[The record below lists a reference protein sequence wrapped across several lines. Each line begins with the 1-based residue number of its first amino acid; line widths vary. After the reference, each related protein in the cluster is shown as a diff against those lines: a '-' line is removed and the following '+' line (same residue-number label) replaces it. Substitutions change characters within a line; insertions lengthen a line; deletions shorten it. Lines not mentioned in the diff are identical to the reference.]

1 MASDKK
7 SLSSRLDQ
15 VRVRTYAETVLLI
28 VLRLVILTVL
38 KISKFV

>member
-7 SLSSRLDQ
+7 LLSSRLDQ
-15 VRVRTYAETVLLI
+15 VRVHTYAETVLLI
-28 VLRLVILTVL
+28 VLRLIILIVL

>member
-15 VRVRTYAETVLLI
+15 VVYTETVLLI

-38 KISKFV
+38 NINKFV